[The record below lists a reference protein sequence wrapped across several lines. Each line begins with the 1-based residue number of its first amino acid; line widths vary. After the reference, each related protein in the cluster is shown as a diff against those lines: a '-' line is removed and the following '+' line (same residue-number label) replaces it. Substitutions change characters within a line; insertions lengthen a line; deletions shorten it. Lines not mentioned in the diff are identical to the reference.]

1 MGLYCWCIL
10 FGLGDETPHQIV
22 PTQSK
27 LKLKVSFVGTLKASA
42 KRQHEQE
49 DTRRRTTVI
58 VPHIISENPC

>member
-10 FGLGDETPHQIV
+10 FGLDSESLHPIV

-49 DTRRRTTVI
+49 D
-58 VPHIISENPC
+58 C